1 MNENLVLR
9 NAPEIWADVYGYR
22 RYRVSNRGRVK
33 NKKTNK
39 VLKPYLTNRGYLTV
53 GFWVEGKKK
62 RLSVHRLV
70 AEVFIPNPQNKPEV
84 NHINGCKTD
93 NNLCNLEWCSR
104 RENVIHTFRN
114 GLQETKLS
122 KKLVLEMRQYRK
134 QGLSLRE
141 VGKLIGVSHST
152 VWEIE
157 QGLIYQDI

>member
-1 MNENLVLR
+1 MR
-9 NAPEIWADVYGYR
+9 YAPEYWCDVKGFPNYK
-22 RYRVSNRGRVK
+22 VSNLGNVWS
-33 NKKTNK
+33 NKANK
-39 VLKPYLTNRGYLTV
+39 ILKPHLTERGYHTV

-70 AEVFIPNPQNKPEV
+70 AEVFIPKPQNKPEV

-93 NNLCNLEWCSR
+93 NFLHNLEWNSR
-104 RENVIHTFRN
+104 RENVIHAFRN
-114 GLQETKLS
+114 GLQKTKLS
-122 KKLVLEMRQYRK
+122 EKLVLESRQYRK

-157 QGLIYQDI
+157 KGLIYQDI